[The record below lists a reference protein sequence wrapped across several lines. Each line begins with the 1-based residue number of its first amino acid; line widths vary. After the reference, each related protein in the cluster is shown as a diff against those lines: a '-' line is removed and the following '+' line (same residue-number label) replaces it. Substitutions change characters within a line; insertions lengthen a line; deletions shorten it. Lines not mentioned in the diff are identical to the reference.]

1 MLTYADVCWC
11 EQKPEIPAG
20 IIKSCIILA
29 RFLGESGQFKEA
41 DVLFD
46 RAHVLA
52 RQVCC
57 RMLTYADVFREAD
70 LLFTARAGAPGMLT
84 YAHVF

>member
-1 MLTYADVCWC
+1 M
-11 EQKPEIPAG
+11 QKPEIPAG

-29 RFLGESGQFKEA
+29 RFLGESGQYKEA

-57 RMLTYADVFREAD
+57 RMLTYADVC
-70 LLFTARAGAPGMLT
+70 
-84 YAHVF
+84 